1 MKKALTVVAA
11 LAVLAGLGWAQAGK
25 KAVNRKCP
33 VKPDVRVDPAITVT
47 YNGKTIGLC
56 CTDCVD
62 KWKKNPAAYA
72 GNVKEDAHL
81 PLEPES
87 LPSAKDAIENGQT
100 GPYLT
105 VLFFTDGKGP
115 SQAMLKALSDPAVE
129 AEIAKCS
136 YAKVDF
142 KKDSEEAKTFK
153 VTAAPT
159 LLLLDPRSTPPKEF
173 KRLTSA
179 APAAILKE
187 LQLAAKKLEEPQK

>member
-1 MKKALTVVAA
+1 MKKTFAVAA
-11 LAVLAGLGWAQAGK
+11 AVALLAGLAWAQAGK

-33 VKPDVRVDPAITVT
+33 VKPDVRIDPAISVT
-47 YNGKTIGLC
+47 YNGKVIGLC

-87 LPSAKDAIENGQT
+87 LPNVKDAVENGKT

-115 SQAMLKALSDPAVE
+115 SQAMLRALSDPAVE

-136 YAKVDF
+136 YAKVEF
-142 KKDSEEAKTFK
+142 KKDSEDAKAFK
-153 VTAAPT
+153 VTSAPA
-159 LLLLDPRSTPPKEF
+159 LLLLDPRPSPPKEF

>member
-1 MKKALTVVAA
+1 MRKALIVTAA
-11 LAVLAGLGWAQAGK
+11 LAVTAGLAWAQAGK
-25 KAVNRKCP
+25 RPVNRKCP

-47 YNGKTIGLC
+47 YNGKVIGLC

-87 LPSAKDAIENGQT
+87 LPSAKDAVENGKT

-115 SQAMLKALSDPAVE
+115 SQAMLRALSDPAVE

-136 YAKVDF
+136 YAKVEF
-142 KKDSEEAKTFK
+142 KKDSEDAKAFK
-153 VTAAPT
+153 VTSAPA
-159 LLLLDPRSTPPKEF
+159 LLLLDPRPSPPKEF